1 MLDSLVR
8 DYKTHKGRTR
18 SQTWGG
24 SQGSGPRVRGGA
36 AQGAQRA
43 AERDRV
49 GRASTPRGQVTALGS
64 PRPLCLHP
72 PPPPNIYLIS
82 FTKGK

>member
-8 DYKTHKGRTR
+8 DYKTRKGRTR

-24 SQGSGPRVRGGA
+24 SQGTGPRVRGGA
-36 AQGAQRA
+36 AQGALRA

-49 GRASTPRGQVTALGS
+49 GRASTPRWQVTALRGHSTCSACAPLPAS
-64 PRPLCLHP
+64 PTPHSRE
-72 PPPPNIYLIS
+72 
-82 FTKGK
+82 